1 MLVVGEGST
10 FGKVFGVLTAILG
23 TSTRKH
29 NKDVTADQIDMCARA
44 ISGTST
50 PEEVA
55 ANGFRGSWST
65 ELKVAVCTLAAAGAS
80 NFCPQLLALVTR
92 TTCPEWASVDSPT
105 IALGSQAIG
114 LAITVPAGVTPVDYC
129 LSVSTNNL
137 GAEAN
142 VAACNSVPQATF

>member
-1 MLVVGEGST
+1 MRHDCSSGVQALAAFGE
-10 FGKVFGVLTAILG
+10 
-23 TSTRKH
+23 
-29 NKDVTADQIDMCARA
+29 
-44 ISGTST
+44 
-50 PEEVA
+50 
-55 ANGFRGSWST
+55 
-65 ELKVAVCTLAAAGAS
+65 VCTLTAAAGAS
-80 NFCPQLLALVTR
+80 NSGPQLLALVTG

-129 LSVSTNNL
+129 LSVSPNNL